1 MKVIVT
7 GAKGQ
12 LAQDV
17 LRQLEHTDLQ
27 VYGVDR
33 EELDITNNEAVQAYI
48 NKIKPDAIM
57 HCAYTNVDTA
67 EEDADTAY
75 KVNGL
80 GTKYLAQVAGKIG
93 AKMLYIST
101 DYVFDGTA
109 KRPYKTSEPTKPLG
123 YTVKQN

>member
-48 NKIKPDAIM
+48 NKIKPMQLCIVLIQM
-57 HCAYTNVDTA
+57 LILQ
-67 EEDADTAY
+67 
-75 KVNGL
+75 K
-80 GTKYLAQVAGKIG
+80 
-93 AKMLYIST
+93 KMQTLLI
-101 DYVFDGTA
+101 
-109 KRPYKTSEPTKPLG
+109 K
-123 YTVKQN
+123 

>member
-17 LRQLEHTDLQ
+17 LRQLEHTGLQ

-57 HCAYTNVDTA
+57 HCAAYTNVD
-67 EEDADTAY
+67 
-75 KVNGL
+75 L
-80 GTKYLAQVAGKIG
+80 CRRRCRHCL
-93 AKMLYIST
+93 
-101 DYVFDGTA
+101 
-109 KRPYKTSEPTKPLG
+109 
-123 YTVKQN
+123 